1 VLDRVGRLQLPPAH
15 VEALG
20 LHRRVRVVLEEGH
33 ISIWPADTGEDGKG
47 GRG

>member
-1 VLDRVGRLQLPPAH
+1 

-33 ISIWPADTGEDGKG
+33 ISIWPDTSGDGNGSG
-47 GRG
+47 GGA